1 MSAALNS
8 PVVELTDVVRHFR
21 IKRFLAPSQQVRAVD
36 GVSFAIEEGESFGL
50 VGESGCGKTTVGRL
64 VLGMLSPTGGQV
76 RVDGADLAT
85 LSADGLR
92 RLRRQVQM
100 IYQDPLNAL
109 DPRMSIG
116 EQIAEGLAV
125 HGIGTAAER
134 TERALAMM
142 GAVGLSARLADRYP
156 HELSGGQQQRV
167 VIARALLLE
176 PRLVVCDEPVSALD
190 VSVQA
195 QVVNLLGTLQE
206 RYGCAY
212 LFISHNL
219 AVVRHICRRIAVMY
233 LGAVVEI
240 AERDE
245 LFERPRH
252 PYTRAL
258 ISAVPVPDPSKR
270 GQRSLPKGEPPSP
283 TNPPSGC
290 RFHPRCAFAVERCRH
305 EVPKLLPD
313 SKGHVLA
320 CHRVAE
326 GEI

>member
-1 MSAALNS
+1 MTAVA
-8 PVVELTDVVRHFR
+8 ELTDVVRHFR

-36 GVSFAIEEGESFGL
+36 GVSFAVGEGESFGL

-64 VLGMLSPTGGQV
+64 VLGMLAPTGGRV
-76 RVDGADLAT
+76 RIEGVDLAT
-85 LSADGLR
+85 LSAAETR
-92 RLRRQVQM
+92 RLRRHVQM

-125 HGIGTAAER
+125 HGIGTAPER
-134 TERALAMM
+134 KERALAMM
-142 GAVGLSARLADRYP
+142 GAVGLSMRLTDRYP

-195 QVVNLLGTLQE
+195 QVVNLLAELQQ

-212 LFISHNL
+212 FFISHNL
-219 AVVRHICRRIAVMY
+219 AVVRHICRRIVVMY
-233 LGAVVEI
+233 LGTVVEI
-240 AERDE
+240 ANRDE

-270 GQRSLPKGEPPSP
+270 GRRSLPQGEPPSP
-283 TNPPSGC
+283 TSPPSGC
-290 RFHPRCAFAVERCRH
+290 RFHPRCPFAVERCRH
-305 EVPKLLPD
+305 EVPKLLD
-313 SKGHVLA
+313 ERDGHIVA

>member
-1 MSAALNS
+1 MTALL
-8 PVVELTDVVRHFR
+8 ELDRVARHFA
-21 IKRFLAPSQQVRAVD
+21 IGGWLGAGKAPVRAVD
-36 GVSFAIEEGESFGL
+36 GVSFSIAAGETFGL

-64 VLGMLSPTGGQV
+64 VLGMLRPSAGTV
-76 RVDGADLAT
+76 RIDGIDLSG
-85 LSADGLR
+85 LSASGMR

-109 DPRMSIG
+109 DPRMPIG
-116 EQIAEGLAV
+116 KQIAEGLAV
-125 HGIGTAAER
+125 HGIGTGAER
-134 TERALAMM
+134 WEKTLAMM
-142 GAVGLSARLADRYP
+142 AAVGLQPRFVDRYP

-195 QVVNLLGTLQE
+195 QVVNLLGELQG

-219 AVVRHICRRIAVMY
+219 AVVRHICTRIAVMY
-233 LGAVVEI
+233 LGSVVEI
-240 AERDE
+240 ADRDE
-245 LFERPRH
+245 LFDRPRH

-258 ISAVPVPDPSKR
+258 ISAVPVPDPRKR
-270 GQRSLPKGEPPSP
+270 GQRELPQGEPPSP
-283 TNPPSGC
+283 TRPPAGC
-290 RFHPRCAFAVERCRH
+290 RFHPRCPFAVERCRV
-305 EVPKLLPD
+305 EAPVLTVE
-313 SKGHVLA
+313 SEGHAVA
-320 CHRVAE
+320 CHRVAA